1 MTSSTPDNSQQP
13 NPEAEQSLQIN
24 NHSLPVIITLLLF
37 SFFFLVF
44 FSIYFV
50 RCIVSIFLRR
60 NNTQNNSNV
69 VINKSQG
76 LDPSIVSSF
85 PTFVYSSVKSHR
97 RESSRLECAVC
108 LSEFDDDDVIRLITM
123 CNHSFHSEC
132 IDLWLASHTTCPV
145 CRLNLD
151 PSEKSPEVI
160 LEVNDTAT
168 SATTTTTTMAH
179 EDEQGTDHME
189 GNSNHHYVVFVNDE
203 QIHGAGDGDE
213 AYEEDERERKIRRQ
227 NECVSCEDTGGR
239 DDEHKGPAEKFSRSH
254 STGHSIKSGDDR
266 FTLRL
271 PEHVKETLSR
281 GHTLTV
287 SCTTFG
293 NFSADVATGKNGSGD
308 LSRYSVR
315 DTIKV

>member
-1 MTSSTPDNSQQP
+1 MTSTDSTPDNGQQRT
-13 NPEAEQSLQIN
+13 PEAEPSLQIN
-24 NHSLPVIITLLLF
+24 NHSLPVIITLFLL
-37 SFFFLVF
+37 SFFFLGF

-60 NNTQNNSNV
+60 SNAQNSNNV

-85 PTFVYSSVKSHR
+85 PTFVFSSVKSHR
-97 RESSRLECAVC
+97 QERSSILECAVC
-108 LSEFDDDDVIRLITM
+108 LSEFNDDDIIRLITM
-123 CNHSFHSEC
+123 CNHSFHPEC
-132 IDLWLASHTTCPV
+132 IDLWLESHTTCPV

-151 PSEKSPEVI
+151 PSEKSPEII
-160 LEVNDTAT
+160 LEVNDTT
-168 SATTTTTTMAH
+168 TGTTTATTMAH
-179 EDEQGTDHME
+179 EDEQETDHTE
-189 GNSNHHYVVFVNDE
+189 ENNNYHHVIFVNDE
-203 QIHGAGDGDE
+203 QIHGTGDGDE
-213 AYEEDERERKIRRQ
+213 EEERKRKRRRQ
-227 NECVSCEDTGGR
+227 NECVSCGDTGGR
-239 DDEHKGPAEKFSRSH
+239 DEEHVGPTDKFSRSH

-271 PEHVKETLSR
+271 PEHVKETLYR
-281 GHTLTV
+281 GHTLTA

-293 NFSADVATGKNGSGD
+293 NFSADVVSGKDGPGE

>member
-1 MTSSTPDNSQQP
+1 MTSTPDNSQQRT
-13 NPEAEQSLQIN
+13 PEAAEQSLQIN
-24 NHSLPVIITLLLF
+24 NHSLPVIITLFLL
-37 SFFFLVF
+37 SFFFLGF

-60 NNTQNNSNV
+60 NHTQNNTNV
-69 VINKSQG
+69 AINKSQG

-97 RESSRLECAVC
+97 RERSSRLECAVC

-168 SATTTTTTMAH
+168 TTTTTTIMAH
-179 EDEQGTDHME
+179 EDEQGTDHMQ
-189 GNSNHHYVVFVNDE
+189 GNSNHHHHVVFVNDE

-213 AYEEDERERKIRRQ
+213 EERKIRRQ
-227 NECVSCEDTGGR
+227 DECVSCRDTGGR
-239 DDEHKGPAEKFSRSH
+239 DDEHNGPAEKFSRSH

-271 PEHVKETLSR
+271 PEHVKATLSR

-293 NFSADVATGKNGSGD
+293 NFSADVATGKYGSGE